1 MRKAR
6 KLELEPESVLIDTA
20 PDEYYRPKDTIV
32 ENIAFRLGENDEL
45 LVEFGFEGSD
55 QTLNDHQLSN
65 DRSSHRTYPPSEQGR
80 DQIGSRRQP

>member
-20 PDEYYRPKDTIV
+20 PDEYYRPNDTIV

-45 LVEFGFEGSD
+45 LVEFGF
-55 QTLNDHQLSN
+55 
-65 DRSSHRTYPPSEQGR
+65 
-80 DQIGSRRQP
+80 